1 MADVK
6 SSLFRHF
13 DKLPELNWEKVSL
26 LWESLCGDIQ
36 LCKHSLSIKHVFKK
50 QPSHILFKKA
60 TNLIKAIRKSELTGN
75 AHDSLYMLQYIFF
88 FYFVL
93 FGFFF
98 FVCCS
103 IVCLWMVRRD
113 RPVFLPSTVAHHCW
127 AEEEDSGGRVYVK
140 SLSLLREKCVLL
152 WANCE
157 GRKCVWNGWTLERGW
172 RTSGRSGHMFIYQA
186 LSEMGWPQ
194 ILAGSETEREKCC
207 STTSQAENVYLHAN
221 VYAVT
226 QLWLNDQS
234 RAGQT
239 SKAFVY
245 I

>member
-1 MADVK
+1 M
-6 SSLFRHF
+6 
-13 DKLPELNWEKVSL
+13 
-26 LWESLCGDIQ
+26 
-36 LCKHSLSIKHVFKK
+36 
-50 QPSHILFKKA
+50 
-60 TNLIKAIRKSELTGN
+60 
-75 AHDSLYMLQYIFF
+75 
-88 FYFVL
+88 
-93 FGFFF
+93 
-98 FVCCS
+98 
-103 IVCLWMVRRD
+103 
-113 RPVFLPSTVAHHCW
+113 
-127 AEEEDSGGRVYVK
+127 YVK

-226 QLWLNDQS
+226 QL
-234 RAGQT
+234 
-239 SKAFVY
+239 
-245 I
+245 